1 MKKYAVICLTAVLL
15 FILTGCNTVEEIKP
29 AETADEAAKQY
40 IAMMKS
46 GDKDLITDPE
56 EYEQIIKAFGKDA
69 WDNAEYTIYEGNCP
83 ETREGW
89 IMHSSGIEISEE
101 EAASANSAFWE
112 KVASDHNTTIEK
124 ITLSPDET
132 YTEDEWIHLSS
143 LYRDYVDRQPAW
155 PPVSF
160 PLYDYAKVSFTFA
173 GQDEDSEGNGDY
185 HIHISN
191 KNGLWEVAEP
201 LSFNSGAYE
210 PIDEYSISYK
220 DCLFT
225 LWDEQDVIER
235 QPINLRIISRE
246 DTILGYGA
254 DTYTGCHEIIIRY
267 KGLIMKTIRS
277 SSIDSRYHLFEMEVT
292 AEGFKTYRNIQ
303 VGDTLEYLIKQYPEL
318 EHPDY
323 MPHSYIMDNGGQGI
337 QFIVSDNTVRKIIL
351 KHGFDGP
358 PYFDDTAFAV
368 DTDFEQHKDYPEVFR
383 ADMIWPVVR
392 TIFGNEINRQMK
404 DDGLFPRVITNENTA
419 TSEGYPYTWI
429 KQYYEVSKINGI
441 CSLNIFQEITSAY
454 GSDYPWKWVW
464 SYYYDENTGNVL
476 SKEQYIEKM
485 GYSEDDILQLF
496 NERHGED
503 FQKVKEPDQYK
514 DLIYDYN
521 DLLFY
526 FDKNGELQFITT
538 PLDAM

>member
-15 FILTGCNTVEEIKP
+15 FILTGCNTVVEIKP

-56 EYEQIIKAFGKDA
+56 GYEQIIKAFDKDA

-101 EAASANSAFWE
+101 EAANANSAFWE

-210 PIDEYSISYK
+210 PIDEYSIKYEN
-220 DCLFT
+220 CLFT

-235 QPINLRIISRE
+235 QPINLRILSRE
-246 DTILGYGA
+246 DTKLGYGA
-254 DTYTGCHEIIIRY
+254 DTYTGCHEMIIRY
-267 KGLIMKTIRS
+267 EGLTKT
-277 SSIDSRYHLFEMEVT
+277 
-292 AEGFKTYRNIQ
+292 
-303 VGDTLEYLIKQYPEL
+303 
-318 EHPDY
+318 
-323 MPHSYIMDNGGQGI
+323 
-337 QFIVSDNTVRKIIL
+337 
-351 KHGFDGP
+351 
-358 PYFDDTAFAV
+358 
-368 DTDFEQHKDYPEVFR
+368 
-383 ADMIWPVVR
+383 
-392 TIFGNEINRQMK
+392 FG
-404 DDGLFPRVITNENTA
+404 
-419 TSEGYPYTWI
+419 
-429 KQYYEVSKINGI
+429 
-441 CSLNIFQEITSAY
+441 
-454 GSDYPWKWVW
+454 
-464 SYYYDENTGNVL
+464 
-476 SKEQYIEKM
+476 
-485 GYSEDDILQLF
+485 
-496 NERHGED
+496 
-503 FQKVKEPDQYK
+503 
-514 DLIYDYN
+514 
-521 DLLFY
+521 
-526 FDKNGELQFITT
+526 
-538 PLDAM
+538 